1 MNEQFI
7 TYHDND
13 NNINIL
19 NIKYIV
25 ACYNDNKNT
34 ILTSKKLVNDN
45 VNIIIKETP
54 EKLYGKI
61 LKLNNNDFIKLH
73 FQNNKVII
81 INKKIIT
88 YCIKKNDKTK
98 ISIEHEKLAAFYVI
112 EPVEKIIELINK

>member
-25 ACYNDNKNT
+25 ACYNDNKNI

-81 INKKIIT
+81 INKKFIT
-88 YCIKKNDKTK
+88 YCINKNHITK
-98 ISIEHEKLAAFYVI
+98 ISIEHEKVAVFYVI
-112 EPVEKIIELINK
+112 EPIEKIIELINK

>member
-7 TYHDND
+7 TYHD
-13 NNINIL
+13 
-19 NIKYIV
+19 
-25 ACYNDNKNT
+25 NDNKNT
-34 ILTSKKLVNDN
+34 ILTSKKLVNDD

-73 FQNNKVII
+73 FQNNEVII
-81 INKKIIT
+81 INKKFIT
-88 YCIKKNDKTK
+88 NCHNKNDKTK

>member
-45 VNIIIKETP
+45 VNIIIKEH
-54 EKLYGKI
+54 
-61 LKLNNNDFIKLH
+61 LKNYTERYLN
-73 FQNNKVII
+73 
-81 INKKIIT
+81 
-88 YCIKKNDKTK
+88 
-98 ISIEHEKLAAFYVI
+98 
-112 EPVEKIIELINK
+112 